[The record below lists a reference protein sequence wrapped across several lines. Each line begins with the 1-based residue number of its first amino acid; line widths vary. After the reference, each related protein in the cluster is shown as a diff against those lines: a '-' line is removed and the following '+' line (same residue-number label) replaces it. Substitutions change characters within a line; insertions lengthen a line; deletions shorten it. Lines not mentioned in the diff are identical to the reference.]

1 MSDAKR
7 FREDFGNRV
16 PMSERVLAAGIFIG
30 AIILAYDVLLS
41 DRATFIERRG
51 ILRRLFS
58 SDSRGVVVLHGWPI
72 FWIFLV
78 LVLVGLIALTFLLD
92 HYDRRFNERF
102 YVRLRRVMLG
112 VTAAVMLIGTVSAY
126 FEIWSR

>member
-7 FREDFGNRV
+7 FRENFGNRV
-16 PMSERVLAAGIFIG
+16 PMVERVLAAGIFVG
-30 AIILAYDVLLS
+30 AIVLAYDVLLS
-41 DRATFIERRG
+41 GRATFVERRG
-51 ILRRLFS
+51 IVRRLFS
-58 SDSRGVVVLHGWPI
+58 SSPPAVAVLHGWPI

-112 VTAAVMLIGTVSAY
+112 VTAAVMLVGTVSAY
-126 FEIWSR
+126 SEIWSR

>member
-1 MSDAKR
+1 MSDTKR

-16 PMSERVLAAGIFIG
+16 PIAERVLAAVIFIG
-30 AIILAYDVLLS
+30 AVVLAYDVLLS
-41 DRATFIERRG
+41 DRATFVERRG
-51 ILRRLFS
+51 ILRRLLS
-58 SDSRGVVVLHGWPI
+58 SDAPVVVVLHGWPI

-112 VTAAVMLIGTVSAY
+112 VTAAVMLVGTASVY
-126 FEIWSR
+126 LKIWSR